1 MANFLK
7 LLLLRYLPL
16 AAKRAFKTKRLLE
29 DASYWSSFELPQQRT
44 PEAKKLPDQPRLLI
58 VPPADYDEAIP
69 FEPASGN
76 YNYEILRSSQE
87 RYGLNAVELFLP
99 TKSNDW
105 ASECRMIAERVQES
119 RITHLLFYIAS
130 KEPRSSLWRWDILA
144 AELKRIESTVIAIGF
159 LTDGTYELHQVQCS
173 RFQEVYSQSVF
184 IQIDVEPS
192 AKYIRGGR
200 LVGPT
205 FLPIS
210 LESIARIREHILNS
224 PTDPSYELSFIGKV
238 YGYREKI
245 IKKLQAKGVQVSIN
259 PQEARDRSVKPS
271 YLEYMGALSRS
282 RYTINFARANGTRQ
296 KQLKSRILESVLVG
310 SIPVT
315 DDNGLTRRILD
326 NSGVPFVGFKR
337 PHEIA
342 GSVEKNFRA
351 MTPSF
356 EIPRKTVP
364 PTEDVKRLASAHFWE
379 TLEKGLSDAA
389 LPRLVPAS
397 EVR

>member
-1 MANFLK
+1 MASFLK
-7 LLLLRYLPL
+7 LLLLRYLPQ
-16 AAKRAFKTKRLLE
+16 AAKRAFKAKRLME
-29 DASYWSSFELPQQRT
+29 DATYWSSFEIPQQKD
-44 PEAKKLPDQPRLLI
+44 PEAKKTPDQPRLLI
-58 VPPADYDEAIP
+58 VPPADYDEVIR

-105 ASECRMIAERVQES
+105 ASECRMMAERVQGS
-119 RITHLLFYIAS
+119 RITHLLFYIES
-130 KEPRSSLWRWDILA
+130 TEPRSSLWRWDILA

-173 RFQEVYSQSVF
+173 RFQEVYSQSIF

-192 AKYIRGGR
+192 AKYVRRGR
-200 LVGPT
+200 LAGPT

-210 LESIARIREHILNS
+210 LESMDLIQEHILNS
-224 PTDPSYELSFIGKV
+224 PTDPRYDLSFIGKV

-245 IKKLQAKGVQVSIN
+245 IKKLKAKGVQVSIN
-259 PQEARDRSVKPS
+259 PQEVMDRSVKPS

-315 DDNGLTRRILD
+315 DDNGLTRRMLN
-326 NSGVPFVGFKR
+326 NSGVPFVSFKR

-342 GSVEKNFRA
+342 DSIEKNFRDIN
-351 MTPSF
+351 PSS
-356 EIPRKTVP
+356 EILRKAVP
-364 PTEDVKRLASAHFWE
+364 PTEDVRRLASAHFWE

-397 EVR
+397 EVP